1 VIRLRVF
8 LGTAFIFAAIVG
20 AFVRAQSTDE
30 QKKEKA
36 REEMRAVASPSPSET
51 PEPTAKPKP
60 AKRKSKTKKKATP
73 TPKPKAKPAET
84 PEPTKTPRSKKTP
97 SVDEDEEATPTPKP
111 KTKPSAKK
119 GSQED
124 EEVTPKPKAKK
135 AETPASK
142 SSKADSEK
150 SSTPRKKTAPEKEAL
165 TKDSDS
171 GDATPKPKR
180 SERAELAK
188 TPTPGPSANPAK
200 SPSSKLDGLKPSS
213 SAAPAEASRPP
224 VEASAVPRPAP
235 RPTPR
240 APSPQTS
247 LPSDITV
254 EKSGLEQE
262 QGFEPPPPPP
272 PVKHSWW
279 PFSRQPSNYHYLTA
293 ANIDAIRRAPV
304 QRSRW
309 KFIIVHN
316 SGTRQGSA
324 RIFDYYHRHVR
335 RMKNGLAY
343 HFVIGNGTSTRN
355 GQIEIGERWVRQ
367 MRGGH
372 VHSDYMNNIG
382 LGICLVGDFN
392 RDQPTRAQLDA
403 CEELIRYLEERCGK
417 MAVRPHREVNPPRW
431 ATDCPGDVFPY
442 GWFGRFR

>member
-8 LGTAFIFAAIVG
+8 FGTIFSVVVLLGV
-20 AFVRAQSTDE
+20 FVRAQSSDE
-30 QKKEKA
+30 KKKKA
-36 REEMRAVASPSPSET
+36 REEMRAVASPTPSET

-60 AKRKSKTKKKATP
+60 AKRKSKKKPSPTPAP
-73 TPKPKAKPAET
+73 TPKPKAKA
-84 PEPTKTPRSKKTP
+84 KKTP
-97 SVDEDEEATPTPKP
+97 AGEDDEEESPTPKPKASKSPGKKSGDEDEDVTPKP
-111 KTKPSAKK
+111 KTKATATPAKK
-119 GSQED
+119 KNSEA
-124 EEVTPKPKAKK
+124 EKSPTPKEKRIEKAEPAKTPSPAATTPKP
-135 AETPASK
+135 E
-142 SSKADSEK
+142 
-150 SSTPRKKTAPEKEAL
+150 
-165 TKDSDS
+165 
-171 GDATPKPKR
+171 R
-180 SERAELAK
+180 SA
-188 TPTPGPSANPAK
+188 
-200 SPSSKLDGLKPSS
+200 
-213 SAAPAEASRPP
+213 AEASP
-224 VEASAVPRPAP
+224 VPRPAP
-235 RPTPR
+235 RPSPR
-240 APSPQTS
+240 PVPPQTS

-262 QGFEPPPPPP
+262 QGYEPPPPPP
-272 PVKHSWW
+272 PVRRSWW
-279 PFSRQPSNYHYLTA
+279 PWSRQPANYRYLTA

-304 QRSRW
+304 QRARW

-324 RIFDYYHRHVR
+324 RVFDYYHRHVR

-355 GQIEIGERWVRQ
+355 GQIEIGERWIKQ

-392 RDQPTRAQLDA
+392 RDQPTRAQLEA
-403 CEELIRYLEERCGK
+403 CEELIKYLQERCGSK
-417 MAVRPHREVNPPRW
+417 MQVRPHREVNPPRW